1 MTLNIVSIY
10 SIQVGQC
17 IYIAIDKDPI
27 KVTYVDIGRVE
38 GIGCNSMGYVFIKRY
53 YPFVYVAKKSIWERL
68 GFSC

>member
-1 MTLNIVSIY
+1 MTLNIVSID

-38 GIGCNSMGYVFIKRY
+38 GIGCNSMGYVFIKRRSGRRKGS
-53 YPFVYVAKKSIWERL
+53 AEAR
-68 GFSC
+68 GR